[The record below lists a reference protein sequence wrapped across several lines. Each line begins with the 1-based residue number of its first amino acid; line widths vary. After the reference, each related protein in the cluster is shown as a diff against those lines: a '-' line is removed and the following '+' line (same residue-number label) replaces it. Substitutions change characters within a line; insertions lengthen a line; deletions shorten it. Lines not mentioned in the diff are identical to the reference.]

1 MSNELARQMETLER
15 LDTENSAAIHRAS
28 DLGVRLENGNA
39 PSLLGQTLG
48 RGQTRGTGSYYQN
61 VIFVFNGQS
70 FFSLTSHLPRKVIQN
85 ERQMSLRSSQK
96 LELST

>member
-1 MSNELARQMETLER
+1 MEALER
-15 LDTENSAAIHRAS
+15 LDTEHTAAIHRAS
-28 DLGVRLENGNA
+28 DLRVLLGHGDTPA
-39 PSLLGQTLG
+39 LLGQTLS
-48 RGQTRGTGSYYQN
+48 RGQTRGAGSYYEN
-61 VIFVFNGQS
+61 VVFVHGQS

>member
-1 MSNELARQMETLER
+1 METLER
-15 LDTENSAAIHRAS
+15 LHTENAAAIHRVS
-28 DLGVRLENGNA
+28 DMSVLLEHRNA

-48 RGQTRGTGSYYQN
+48 RSQTRGTGSYYEN

-85 ERQMSLRSSQK
+85 DRQMSLTSSQK
-96 LELST
+96 LALST

>member
-1 MSNELARQMETLER
+1 MEALER
-15 LDTENSAAIHRAS
+15 LDTENTAAVHRAS
-28 DLGVRLENGNA
+28 DLGVLLGHGDTPA
-39 PSLLGQTLG
+39 LLGQTLS

-61 VIFVFNGQS
+61 VVFVFNGQS

-85 ERQMSLRSSQK
+85 ERQMSLISSQK